1 MQLRVNTSENKKPDW
16 ISILVRYRWAIAVV
30 YIILVFFFE
39 VAEQFRQDFLALQS
53 PIFWIKIIFLE
64 LLVPAIFLVTT
75 HILDKKLSHFNNL
88 GNALQTKAE
97 LLQLLSIQMDEKEFC
112 VQVVTFLESHFSPT
126 KVHISLLHSKTQ
138 APGEDEAISE
148 QDPLIESICTS
159 LGDSCAN
166 LPDDVLPNAILAP
179 GDQGDPEV
187 HRYCLS
193 LLSEHQSIGV
203 IALDLPPDQSFSP
216 EQILLFKRI
225 AVLLVLKIIQIQLN
239 SQLHSLS
246 LRYEFELRH
255 ISQNLHDTLGQ
266 SIGFIRLKMEAIRH
280 DFPSRRFPELA
291 QELDRVQSVTEEA
304 YQQVRGILA
313 ELHPNSA
320 VDLTTALSTQAALN
334 AQRAGFEF
342 QLEEI
347 GEPRPLLPLVKR
359 QLIYIFREALNNIER
374 HAQSR
379 RVGLY
384 IEWEN
389 STCKIS
395 LKDDGVGFT
404 PIDLHT
410 PDHYGL
416 IIMQERAQDISARF
430 ILDSSPGKGTQ
441 ITLVVPLT
449 QSMN

>member
-1 MQLRVNTSENKKPDW
+1 MQFRENASEKKEPDW
-16 ISILVRYRWAIAVV
+16 ISILVRYRWAIAGV
-30 YIILVFFFE
+30 YVILILLFE
-39 VAEQFRQDFLALQS
+39 YAENSRQGFINILN
-53 PIFWIKIIFLE
+53 PILWIKLFFLV
-64 LLVPAIFLVTT
+64 LLVPAVFLVTANL
-75 HILDKKLSHFNNL
+75 LDKKLSYFNHL
-88 GNALQTKAE
+88 GDALQTKAE

-112 VQVVTFLESHFSPT
+112 LQVVAFLESHFSPT
-126 KVHISLLHSKTQ
+126 KVHISLLHSKNQ

-148 QDPLIESICTS
+148 RDPLVESICSS

-166 LPDDVLPNAILAP
+166 LADDVLPNAILTP
-179 GDQGDPEV
+179 GDQGELEV

-193 LLSEHQSIGV
+193 LLTENQSLGV

-225 AVLLVLKIIQIQLN
+225 AVLLVLKIVQIQLN

-280 DFPSRRFPELA
+280 DFPSRRFPDLA

-342 QLEEI
+342 LLEEK

-374 HAQSR
+374 HAQSSH
-379 RVGLY
+379 VELY

-389 STCKIS
+389 TSCKIS
-395 LKDDGVGFT
+395 LKDDGIGFT
-404 PIDLHT
+404 PIDIPS

-430 ILDSSPGKGTQ
+430 VLDSSPGKGTR

>member
-1 MQLRVNTSENKKPDW
+1 MQLRENASKKKGPDW

-30 YIILVFFFE
+30 YVILVLLFEYIQYSHQGFITFF
-39 VAEQFRQDFLALQS
+39 S
-53 PIFWIKIIFLE
+53 PILWIKLF
-64 LLVPAIFLVTT
+64 FLVLLLPVVFLITSN
-75 HILDKKLSHFNNL
+75 ILNKSLSYFKHL
-88 GNALQTKAE
+88 EDGLQTKAE

-112 VQVVTFLESHFSPT
+112 IQVVAFLESHFSPT
-126 KVHISLLHSKTQ
+126 KVHISLLHSKNQT
-138 APGEDEAISE
+138 PGEDENTSE
-148 QDPLIESICTS
+148 QDPMVKSICSS

-166 LPDDVLPNAILAP
+166 FPDDILPNAILTP
-179 GDQGDPEV
+179 GDQGEPEV

-193 LLSEHQSIGV
+193 LLSENQSLGV

-225 AVLLVLKIIQIQLN
+225 GVLLVLKINQIQLK
-239 SQLHSLS
+239 SQLNTLS
-246 LRYEFELRH
+246 SRYELELRH

-266 SIGFIRLKMEAIRH
+266 SIGFIRLKMEEIRH
-280 DFPSRRFPELA
+280 DFPSRRFPDLA

-347 GEPRPLLPLVKR
+347 GEPRPLPPLAKR

-374 HAQSR
+374 HAQACS
-379 RVGLY
+379 VELL

-389 STCKIS
+389 TTCKIS
-395 LKDDGVGFT
+395 LKDNGIGFT
-404 PIDLHT
+404 PTDLPI

-430 ILDSSPGKGTQ
+430 ILNSSPGNGTQ